1 MHRCVMSDLTN
12 LLTRRSNVI
21 AELAAMTSSANG
33 GKPSYSIDGQEV
45 DHVAYKKSL
54 YDELTELN
62 RQIAL
67 LQSPYEDVG
76 RGVT

>member
-1 MHRCVMSDLTN
+1 MSDLEN

-21 AELAAMTSSANG
+21 AELAAMNSAASG

-45 DHVAYKKSL
+45 DHVAYRKSL
-54 YDELTELN
+54 YEELAQLN
-62 RQIAL
+62 QQIAL
-67 LQSPYEDVG
+67 LQGPCERMS